1 MKPKFRILIYRLHVG
16 LGNTG
21 NTMFLHGE
29 GSYEV
34 VTQNEA
40 AFFLGYTMLHS
51 LDL

>member
-1 MKPKFRILIYRLHVG
+1 MKPKFRILIYRSYIG
-16 LGNTG
+16 LG

-34 VTQNEA
+34 ATPNEV
-40 AFFLGYTMLHS
+40 AFFLGYTMLYS